1 MASPAADPVS
11 NCTTS
16 AEGTHGR
23 TPFGAGCMHGM
34 HPAPIAGS
42 LAEIAGNAETF
53 RKLRRARGTGKR
65 KRVAET
71 APTPR
76 RAAADAVLAAPAPAL
91 PTSGQCGYGGANRR
105 RQPAAPGAR
114 AVGRVDQVL
123 AHLQRAVR
131 QRPRLG
137 VGGGRVFVRLPRRI
151 GFVVA
156 DDERRIAPQFGEQ
169 RLGQERI
176 VGPPDADT
184 AAALE
189 A

>member
-16 AEGTHGR
+16 AEGTRGR
-23 TPFGAGCMHGM
+23 TPSGAGCMHGM
-34 HPAPIAGS
+34 HPGLIGGW

-53 RKLRRARGTGKR
+53 RKLRRVRGPGKR

-71 APTPR
+71 ALTPR
-76 RAAADAVLAAPAPAL
+76 PAAADAVLAAPAPAPAL

-114 AVGRVDQVL
+114 AVGRVDQGL

-137 VGGGRVFVRLPRRI
+137 VRGERVFVRLTRHKGLVSP
-151 GFVVA
+151 
-156 DDERRIAPQFGEQ
+156 DDIPTTPPPFRAPEIPHA
-169 RLGQERI
+169 R
-176 VGPPDADT
+176 
-184 AAALE
+184 
-189 A
+189 